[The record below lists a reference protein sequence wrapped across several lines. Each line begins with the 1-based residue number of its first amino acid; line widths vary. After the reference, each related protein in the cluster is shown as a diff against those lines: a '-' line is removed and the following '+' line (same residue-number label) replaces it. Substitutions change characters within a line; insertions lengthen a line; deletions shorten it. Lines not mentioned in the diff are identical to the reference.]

1 MEMRVSKTCL
11 GVWRAFVHQRKG
23 RYDEREKYL
32 TAGGERKERRIKVGE
47 CGENTEREREIERD
61 S

>member
-1 MEMRVSKTCL
+1 MGDKGFKDFL

-23 RYDEREKYL
+23 RYDERERCL

-47 CGENTEREREIERD
+47 CGENTEREIERD